1 MPRRG
6 TEQEER
12 NAALIMTYFHP
23 FTLDPGSADVNVP
36 FLGELCPADTAWQ
49 RAMVRW
55 FDGHVLSHESKRYID
70 NFLAVTRTRPDDE
83 EEVLSDVELSDE
95 ELHVSAQN
103 FAECVKTRMG
113 KGPRT
118 DAEDSTVRGDDD

>member
-1 MPRRG
+1 MCRSWG
-6 TEQEER
+6 TG
-12 NAALIMTYFHP
+12 ALQT
-23 FTLDPGSADVNVP
+23 
-36 FLGELCPADTAWQ
+36 
-49 RAMVRW
+49 RW

-118 DAEDSTVRGDDD
+118 NAGDSTLRGDDDQDAEDDVLPTTQEAFDLARSTWQIRTPDTGTT